1 MTDQTPERRLD
12 IRDFFTKPQGA
23 LATRDLA
30 PSVELIKIRPGS
42 IKRPSMTYVQPSAS
56 SSGRSNESGWYEPEY
71 PLVDIGAAEDTDSYV
86 YQAIFKKLALAMK
99 EGWNLTG
106 MNSETVRYVKE
117 RFKQL
122 AVAQDQTFKSLIIE
136 MMGTLLRYHS
146 VFLIKSRSIEKSGG
160 RVRTSGKRKVKP
172 VAAYFVV
179 SPDTM
184 QFKIGKD
191 YRFKAFRHVMPDGRF
206 KIFRPEDVVYIH
218 INKKPHFMSP
228 TPPWH
233 PVIED
238 VQALRQ
244 IEEHVQNLIYQH
256 IYPIYQYKV
265 GTKELPMRR
274 YQDGSTEV
282 DFVKAKV
289 RDMPSDGM
297 IVTPERHEITGL
309 GSESRALRAE
319 SYLEHF
325 KKRVVTGTGMSQ
337 LDFGDGDTANRS
349 TADSMSKLAVAN
361 VKFYQQQLADGINYH
376 IIRELLLESAFKFD
390 AFAEENLVEL
400 EFVEIDH
407 EAQIKLQNH
416 YMLLFQAN
424 VITLSE
430 ARKLSG
436 WEAMTEEQKKD
447 CALQVVSFT
456 KMEKESELG
465 LKSQAAKSAS
475 EGAIASAEGRQQPSN
490 QHGVNTGPAKRKSS
504 IVRDGVAAE
513 IYGQLSRDINNIS
526 PREINLG
533 LVRQLFFAAETQIKQ
548 GFRNEI
554 DSAAMSGV
562 RGFVLTGDLLQKIR
576 SVSNRVFNDFE
587 SDVQRLFRQSMSRT
601 GRELAV
607 GQREDLSVDRL
618 EFRIHFIEKTLTH
631 KAYIMSKVAA
641 MQANDITHAKVKA
654 FPDGED
660 FHAWNDVVIELN
672 SITPEDLPPFHP
684 NCRCDLVLVGDQ

>member
-1 MTDQTPERRLD
+1 MTDQLPEIKLSL
-12 IRDFFTKPQGA
+12 RDFFKKPQTA
-23 LATRDLA
+23 LASKDLA
-30 PSVELIKIRPGS
+30 PSVELIKIKAGS
-42 IKRPSMTYVQPSAS
+42 IKRPVMTYVQPSNSEKKTDA
-56 SSGRSNESGWYEPEY
+56 GGWYRPEY

-86 YQAIFKKLALAMK
+86 YQAILKKLALAMK

-106 MNSETVRYVKE
+106 MNPETVTYIKE

-122 AVAQDQTFKSLIIE
+122 AVAQDQTLRAMMIE

-146 VFLIKSRSIEKSGG
+146 VFLVKSRSIEKSGG
-160 RVRTSGKRKVKP
+160 KIRTVGKRRLKP
-172 VAAYFVV
+172 VAGYFVI

-184 QFKIGKD
+184 EFRVGKD
-191 YRFKAFRHVMPDGRF
+191 YKFKAFRHIMPDGRF

-218 INKKPHFMSP
+218 VNKKPHFMSP

-265 GTKELPMRR
+265 GTEALPMRR

-282 DFVKAKV
+282 DVVRAKV

-319 SYLEHF
+319 AYLEHF

-337 LDFGDGDTANRS
+337 LDFGEGDTANRA
-349 TADSMSKLAVAN
+349 TADSMSKLATGN
-361 VKFYQQQLADGINYH
+361 VKFYQQCLADAINHH
-376 IIRELLLESAFKFD
+376 IIRELLLESSFRFD
-390 AFAEENLVEL
+390 VFSEENLVEL

-424 VITLSE
+424 VLTRPE

-436 WEAMTEEQKKD
+436 WEAMSEEQKED
-447 CALQVVSFT
+447 CALCLIDIP
-456 KMEKESELG
+456 KMEKQSELD
-465 LKSQAAKSAS
+465 LKSQAAKAAS
-475 EGAIASAEGRQQPSN
+475 DGAIASAKAKQQPSN
-490 QHGVNTGPAKRKSS
+490 QHGKGTGPTKKKSS
-504 IVRDGVAAE
+504 IERDGMAAE
-513 IYGQLSRDINNIS
+513 IYGQLSRDINHIS
-526 PREINLG
+526 PREVNLG

-548 GFRNEI
+548 GFRGEI
-554 DSAAMSGV
+554 DAAAMAGI
-562 RGFVLTGDLLQKIR
+562 RGFVLTGSLLQKVR
-576 SVSNRVFNDFE
+576 SVSNRVFSDFE
-587 SDVQRLFRQSMSRT
+587 NDVQRLFRQAMSRT

-607 GQREDLSVDRL
+607 GMREDLSVDRL
-618 EFRIHFIEKTLTH
+618 EFRIRFIERTLTH

-641 MQANDITHAKVKA
+641 MQANDITHAKVRA

-672 SITPEDLPPFHP
+672 SITPDDLPPFHP